1 MSSFLFLGDLLVG
14 VLVGVDF
21 GGVFMGVLEGVE
33 VVIPL
38 ADGGGEDSLD
48 VVVVLVAPG
57 WPVVWAVGTVPGC
70 LAVTVSAFFS
80 GLSAGVGLVA
90 IWLPDSVPAESP
102 GRKESV

>member
-38 ADGGGEDSLD
+38 ADGGGEDSLG
-48 VVVVLVAPG
+48 VIVVLVAPG
-57 WPVVWAVGTVPGC
+57 
-70 LAVTVSAFFS
+70 
-80 GLSAGVGLVA
+80 
-90 IWLPDSVPAESP
+90 
-102 GRKESV
+102 

>member
-21 GGVFMGVLEGVE
+21 GGVFMGILEGVE

-38 ADGGGEDSLD
+38 ADGGGEDSLG
-48 VVVVLVAPG
+48 VTAVLVASG
-57 WPVVWAVGTVPGC
+57 WPVVGAVGTIPGC
-70 LAVTVSAFFS
+70 SAVTVSALFS
-80 GLSAGVGLVA
+80 GLSVGVGLVA

>member
-48 VVVVLVAPG
+48 VIVVLVAPG
-57 WPVVWAVGTVPGC
+57 
-70 LAVTVSAFFS
+70 
-80 GLSAGVGLVA
+80 
-90 IWLPDSVPAESP
+90 
-102 GRKESV
+102 